1 METAT
6 NSKQHVHFLY
16 EQTDS
21 IARITFNRP
30 DRLNSLTFEVYAELR
45 DTFAALN
52 RDDSVRA
59 VIITG
64 QGRAFC
70 SGGDVEEILGQLL
83 ALSKKSCPRSSTGNN
98 AAFSSHQNS
107 L

>member
-6 NSKQHVHFLY
+6 NAKQHVHFLY
-16 EQTDS
+16 EQIAG

-64 QGRAFC
+64 QGRGFAP
-70 SGGDVEEILGQLL
+70 
-83 ALSKKSCPRSSTGNN
+83 AATSKRSSDSFSRG
-98 AAFSSHQNS
+98 AARG
-107 L
+107 